1 MEIIIGLAVVIGLLI
16 MLGVN
21 PFYIMEGV
29 YVLMLLLL
37 AATVVFFVIT
47 AISLIGS
54 RKRRAAF
61 DRIDKPEG
69 KTFPSAVYI
78 SEGEEYRNS
87 FPNEFVLKKLLY
99 KKDREVILRVTK
111 RGGVY
116 DKYSVVTVLAGLV
129 LGGASLAL
137 LGWSFFASF

>member
-54 RKRRAAF
+54 KKRRAAF

-69 KTFPSAVYI
+69 KAFPSAVYI

-137 LGWSFFASF
+137 LGWSFFAFF